1 MPLKNRTIG
10 PNGPNPETELV
21 QLDDTL
27 ARIDSGQ
34 GTLGQLI
41 VNPQLRDSLQRVNQE
56 LKRLTADFSKHPTR
70 FVQLRY
76 GLF

>member
-1 MPLKNRTIG
+1 MDRVQKL
-10 PNGPNPETELV
+10 NGK
-21 QLDDTL
+21 LDDTL

-41 VNPQLRDSLQRVNQE
+41 VNPQLRDSLQRVSEE
-56 LKRLTADFSKHPTR
+56 LNRLTADFGKHPLR
-70 FVQLRY
+70 FVQIRF